1 MFEYVQLIGPV
12 GIILVALSTVSLYL
26 TIKNGVLIYLVGK
39 DFKRKFERI
48 ENGTGKYRDQLCGE
62 VSNPL
67 INIIACIVKHHSFH
81 SEDLRAEVAYLF
93 HRNFEKVNRSIVCLR
108 LISVIAPLLGLMG
121 TMLGMV
127 TVFKTVASASA
138 TDSSLLAA
146 GIWEALLTTII
157 GLAVAI
163 PTLIA
168 YYLLSLKMKGFHI
181 EAVEHSYRAVEL
193 FKTTCPA
200 SPIGKGAGSANN
212 AKGVSLFGGK

>member
-93 HRNFEKVNRSIVCLR
+93 HRNFEKVNRS
-108 LISVIAPLLGLMG
+108 
-121 TMLGMV
+121 
-127 TVFKTVASASA
+127 KTVASASA